1 MSWRGRGG
9 TSNSEMELWMG
20 VESMV
25 RGRGWWV
32 RQVTYWFHAKD
43 SLKEDNGCVAYSMVH
58 ADICPAWTTDT
69 VHCQVCLH
77 KPQIQSVG
85 STLRMW

>member
-1 MSWRGRGG
+1 MRWRGGGGAGIREMEGRGG
-9 TSNSEMELWMG
+9 GGTGKGEMELWM

-32 RQVTYWFHAKD
+32 RQVTYWFHAED

-58 ADICPAWTTDT
+58 ADICPA
-69 VHCQVCLH
+69 
-77 KPQIQSVG
+77 
-85 STLRMW
+85 